1 MAVIPFPSTHRA
13 IHVGD
18 YQQVKGRHISLLS
31 FPILRRREGGVTLC
45 FRDITACCS
54 AQFIKGEFS
63 KISQSSSF
71 LETRDNNNNNKYHHV
86 GGSSLKG
93 KEDREVKDKRF
104 RRENDLSPPSSAI
117 KCHSKLNTI
126 VAHRFTNFLRVY
138 RKIVTTYIRRIWC
151 EKNRRIRIGACRR
164 EIARGGLPV
173 APICQSPLQE
183 QRARKRAKART
194 KARTCRP
201 KD

>member
-1 MAVIPFPSTHRA
+1 MAVIPFPSTHRT

-54 AQFIKGEFS
+54 AQFTKGEFS

-86 GGSSLKG
+86 GG
-93 KEDREVKDKRF
+93 
-104 RRENDLSPPSSAI
+104 SSAI